1 MIIISGGI
9 IERELLKRYKR
20 EYQQPIRLKVINVIK
35 HWIYGYFSDDFAN
48 DSELLQKLND
58 FIQRIGFANQRYQQ
72 VLANILKRKISQYRK
87 IEQQAQLSDSMIS
100 KMESISL
107 CSDASINSDKNFMK
121 QSSISSSKIPV
132 TSSRS
137 SSTSTADESLISTNT
152 TINSKLTNPSLGDSI
167 DQSDSFLY
175 DDTPYFEI
183 HLENSYPFDILT
195 IHPLEFARQA
205 TLMESE
211 LFKAI
216 KPSELISLGWN
227 KPDQRYKLSP
237 NLTKLINLSNKFTY
251 WYAKCIVDTL
261 NLEERVAVVLRILDI
276 AEYFYEMNNFSG
288 LKEIY
293 AAFETSSVIRL
304 EVTREKS
311 AVEDHKMYARFKEL
325 FDNHDRGYL
334 ERIKKCNPP
343 CVPFIGS
350 HLTIIL
356 KTQEYNKLNDE
367 NHKLKIIMQQEQ
379 LKAEEA
385 LTNDST
391 ISSKTK
397 DLASVFSI
405 TAKTHLINFS
415 KYRLLVEFVT
425 DLLQYQNM
433 SYKLRIH
440 DKIRSFI
447 FGDIENYFRTAQSA
461 LESKEEELNSTDSGS
476 VDMINMTRPEMV
488 EAWLFT
494 RSKQIEPKEVFH
506 YPRIKNYSLKPPT
519 ERVNNKLNHS
529 KNNHSQTNLNGM
541 SRKSDSIK
549 GANKSSNSE
558 RTKHHSNSL
567 STSRQSQQALITSL
581 SLTIPSSISNQ
592 SMIF

>member
-1 MIIISGGI
+1 
-9 IERELLKRYKR
+9 
-20 EYQQPIRLKVINVIK
+20 
-35 HWIYGYFSDDFAN
+35 
-48 DSELLQKLND
+48 
-58 FIQRIGFANQRYQQ
+58 
-72 VLANILKRKISQYRK
+72 
-87 IEQQAQLSDSMIS
+87 
-100 KMESISL
+100 
-107 CSDASINSDKNFMK
+107 
-121 QSSISSSKIPV
+121 
-132 TSSRS
+132 
-137 SSTSTADESLISTNT
+137 
-152 TINSKLTNPSLGDSI
+152 
-167 DQSDSFLY
+167 
-175 DDTPYFEI
+175 
-183 HLENSYPFDILT
+183 
-195 IHPLEFARQA
+195 
-205 TLMESE
+205 MESE

-261 NLEERVAVVLRILDI
+261 NLEERIAVVQRILDI
-276 AEYFYEMNNFSG
+276 AEYFYELNNFSG

-311 AVEDHKMYARFKEL
+311 AVEEHKMYARFKEL

-385 LTNDST
+385 LINDS
-391 ISSKTK
+391 K
-397 DLASVFSI
+397 DSTTMTPVFSI
-405 TAKTHLINFS
+405 AAKTHLINFS

-440 DKIRSFI
+440 EKIRSFI
-447 FGDIENYFRTAQSA
+447 FEDIENYFRTAQSA
-461 LESKEEELNSTDSGS
+461 LESKEEELNSTDS

-488 EAWLFT
+488 EAWLFS

-519 ERVNNKLNHS
+519 ERINNKLNQS
-529 KNNHSQTNLNGM
+529 KNSHSQVSLNGVP
-541 SRKSDSIK
+541 RKSDSIK
-549 GANKSSNSE
+549 SASKTGE
-558 RTKHHSNSL
+558 RTKHHTNSL
-567 STSRQSQQALITSL
+567 STSRQSQQALITPL
-581 SLTIPSSISNQ
+581 CLNIPSSISNQ
-592 SMIF
+592 SIVYFLFLTGG